1 MADLIPPTGRVH
13 WIGTGRATGS
23 GLGLVCDEAATLLWG
38 RTVARAES
46 HLDRLGLTGGAEPR
60 ALEPGALARE
70 IVPGDV
76 VVAMLPAAGHPA
88 LAEAALAGAAHL
100 VSPGYADPGLTPHA
114 RRAAERGSVLLT
126 EVGLAPGVDHLFAH
140 DLVGAAR
147 ATLGDRPAVADFASH
162 SGSGPAAPDAFRHRF
177 DRSPHEALTALLT
190 PARTI
195 AEGLPRLVARPWE
208 DTRRLTVGDETF
220 EAHPGRD
227 SLPFLATYGLP
238 ATWRLESFARGTLRP
253 DGWSAAW
260 KPVLAELAEADEA
273 GVAALAER
281 LAARQPGTDADR
293 DRVVMSVRLSVHTD
307 DGTDWSGE
315 WSLDTVGDARESATA
330 RLVSVPL
337 ACAVL
342 DVAAGRVPPGL
353 HQATDDPEAVRRWLT
368 FLTAR
373 GIVAT
378 FRGDGAV

>member
-13 WIGTGRATGS
+13 WVGVGRATGS
-23 GLGLVCDEAATLLWG
+23 GLGLVCDEAATVLWG
-38 RTVARAES
+38 RTVARAEAR
-46 HLDRLGLTGGAEPR
+46 LEELGLAGGAEPR
-60 ALEPGALARE
+60 ALAPGALARE
-70 IVPGDV
+70 LVPGDV

-88 LAEAALAGAAHL
+88 LAEVALAGEAHL
-100 VSPGYADPGLTPHA
+100 VCPGYAAPGLSPHA

-147 ATLGDRPAVADFASH
+147 AALGDRPAVAHFASH
-162 SGSGPAAPDAFRHRF
+162 HGSGKDRPDAFRHHF
-177 DRSPHEALTALLT
+177 DRAPHEALTALLT
-190 PARTI
+190 PARVI
-195 AEGLPRLVARPWE
+195 AEGLPRRVARPWE
-208 DTRRLTVGDETF
+208 EVRRLTVGGETF
-220 EAHPGRD
+220 EAHPAGD
-227 SLPFLATYGLP
+227 SLPFVTTYGLP

-253 DGWSAAW
+253 SGWNAAW
-260 KPVLAELAEADEA
+260 KPVLAELAEADAA

-281 LAARQPGTDADR
+281 LAAVHPAHDADR
-293 DRVVMSVRLSVHTD
+293 DRVVMSVRLGVHTD
-307 DGTDWSGE
+307 DGTDWAGE

-342 DVAAGRVPPGL
+342 EVAAGRVPPGL